1 MATRKPKRFDEGGS
15 TDTEFGDLDS
25 AMDAANA
32 RAVQDQFDA
41 NEKASKPSAQKLRS
55 VGDTLINK
63 ARTEAKAEAKAEAK
77 STTPEK
83 KSVNLGTSN
92 AGYDTQPAAKKEM
105 YRTFGGKMA
114 EKAPETDRFKGV
126 RESIGSSL
134 KSAGEGI
141 GSYLKSLGNR
151 EEKHG
156 TYVKDGKVVRYAKG
170 GMTRSSASSRADGIA
185 SKGKTRGK
193 IC

>member
-1 MATRKPKRFDEGGS
+1 MATRKVKRYDDGGT
-15 TDTEFGDLDS
+15 TDDMYGDLEG
-25 AMDAANA
+25 AMDKANA

-63 ARTEAKAEAKAEAK
+63 ARTEAKAEAK

-105 YRTFGGKMA
+105 YRTFGGKMV

-126 RESIGSSL
+126 RESIGSGL
-134 KSAGEGI
+134 KSASEGV
-141 GSYLKSLGNR
+141 GNYLKSLGSR

-170 GMTRSSASSRADGIA
+170 GMTKSSASSRADGIA